1 MKRGPPGAGHRL
13 SVCLR
18 AGMVGDTMDMTL
30 IIRTLVLL
38 AVANGTPVIVK
49 RLFGAW
55 ADHAIDCGMRLADG
69 RFMFGPSKTIRGV
82 VSSVIATALA
92 AAAIGL
98 TLYAGTAIALG
109 AMAGDLASSFT
120 KRRLGL
126 NPSSKATGVDQIP
139 EALLPCLLLS
149 AILPLTVGDVAVIV
163 LFFFGGE
170 IILSE
175 LLFQF
180 GVRDRPY

>member
-1 MKRGPPGAGHRL
+1 MNMA
-13 SVCLR
+13 
-18 AGMVGDTMDMTL
+18 L
-30 IIRTLVLL
+30 IFRTLVLL

-49 RLFGAW
+49 RVFGAR

-82 VSSVIATALA
+82 ISSVIATALMA
-92 AAAIGL
+92 AAVGL
-98 TLYAGTAIALG
+98 TVHAGAVIALG
-109 AMAGDLASSFT
+109 AMGGDLASSFV

-126 NPSSKATGVDQIP
+126 EPSSKATGLDQIP

-149 AILPLTVGDVAVIV
+149 AILPLTAGDIAVIV
-163 LFFFGGE
+163 LLFFGGE
-170 IILSE
+170 VILSA
-175 LLFQF
+175 LLFRA

>member
-1 MKRGPPGAGHRL
+1 MNMA
-13 SVCLR
+13 
-18 AGMVGDTMDMTL
+18 L
-30 IIRTLVLL
+30 IFRTLVLL

-49 RLFGAW
+49 RVFGAR

-82 VSSVIATALA
+82 ISSVIATALMA
-92 AAAIGL
+92 AAVGL
-98 TLYAGTAIALG
+98 TVHAGAVIALG
-109 AMAGDLASSFT
+109 AMGGDLASSFV

-126 NPSSKATGVDQIP
+126 EPSSKATGLDQIP

-149 AILPLTVGDVAVIV
+149 AILPLTAGDIAVIV
-163 LFFFGGE
+163 LLFFGGE
-170 IILSE
+170 VILSE
-175 LLFQF
+175 LLFRA

>member
-1 MKRGPPGAGHRL
+1 MNMA
-13 SVCLR
+13 
-18 AGMVGDTMDMTL
+18 L
-30 IIRTLVLL
+30 IFRTLVLL

-49 RLFGAW
+49 RVFGAR

-69 RFMFGPSKTIRGV
+69 RFMFGPSKTLRGI

-98 TLYAGTAIALG
+98 TLYAGTVIALG
-109 AMAGDLASSFT
+109 AMAGDLASSFV
-120 KRRLGL
+120 KRRVGL
-126 NPSSKATGVDQIP
+126 EPSSRATGLDQIP

-149 AILPLTVGDVAVIV
+149 AILPLTAGDIAVIV
-163 LFFFGGE
+163 LLFFGGE
-170 IILSE
+170 VILSE
-175 LLFQF
+175 LLFRA